1 MAIKLEVSDQI
12 KRKKPVTEANKGY
25 SSAVYQALDDTYV
38 SEWDGKVDPDFIAD
52 NVELFIWNTK
62 EYYDEIFNTRRPAHS
77 VAYSGLLGLFQ
88 LNVTDYDVNVRITSE
103 MVKQWLKKHG
113 LDYVK
118 LLKPIVDKIEEE
130 RAERKAESK
139 KESVNKSSKR
149 VVTEAKKFRALDKKA
164 MALYDAQD
172 QDGFYA
178 FTDDEL
184 AKLWSMCAYTEDN
197 PFGAAYDDEVYNA
210 IADRHNSDEI
220 FEKAK
225 SYLNLPKKESV
236 RSRRSVKEEVFPYES
251 KRDSSF
257 PYMYVLTHG
266 FGPGTLP
273 RGVKVGRVEDY
284 KGYTVVWLDR
294 PLSNDELNQYDI
306 PAETYLRKYLGNDLD
321 YFRGLS
327 GLPEGIQRKRS
338 KRSVKESLKDSV
350 GQYLEKAVES
360 GEIDEKQVVAFYD
373 KNNNIKWLGKAGF
386 APIYLDNVELKS
398 KRFVGNELHI
408 NEREVT
414 ESKRRVS
421 RKPIRESAWTAPNG
435 KKYGKQKRDHGTS
448 RYIFTRRELK
458 DMVDSG
464 IAQSISNA
472 EEAWKMSDEVIGYSW
487 NETNGFKSGILF
499 TDKDGNLW
507 VGNTGVAQMFL

>member
-1 MAIKLEVSDQI
+1 MAIILEVNDQI
-12 KRKKPVTEANKGY
+12 KRKKQVTEANKGY

-130 RAERKAESK
+130 RAERKAES
-139 KESVNKSSKR
+139 
-149 VVTEAKKFRALDKKA
+149 
-164 MALYDAQD
+164 Q
-172 QDGFYA
+172 
-178 FTDDEL
+178 
-184 AKLWSMCAYTEDN
+184 
-197 PFGAAYDDEVYNA
+197 
-210 IADRHNSDEI
+210 
-220 FEKAK
+220 
-225 SYLNLPKKESV
+225 KESV

-294 PLSNDELNQYDI
+294 PLSNDELSQYDI

-338 KRSVKESLKDSV
+338 RRSVKESLKDSV
-350 GQYLEKAVES
+350 GQYLENAVES

-386 APIYLDNVELKS
+386 APIYLDHVELKS

-414 ESKRRVS
+414 ESKRRVA

-435 KKYGKQKRDHGTS
+435 KKYGKQKRSHGTS

>member
-1 MAIKLEVSDQI
+1 MARKLEIGDQI
-12 KRKKPVTEANKGY
+12 RKKRSVTEANKGY

-38 SEWDGKVDPDFIAD
+38 SDWDGKVDPDFIAD

-118 LLKPIVDKIEEE
+118 LLMPIVDKIEEE
-130 RAERKAESK
+130 RAERKAES
-139 KESVNKSSKR
+139 
-149 VVTEAKKFRALDKKA
+149 
-164 MALYDAQD
+164 
-172 QDGFYA
+172 
-178 FTDDEL
+178 
-184 AKLWSMCAYTEDN
+184 
-197 PFGAAYDDEVYNA
+197 
-210 IADRHNSDEI
+210 
-220 FEKAK
+220 
-225 SYLNLPKKESV
+225 KKESV

-327 GLPEGIQRKRS
+327 GLPECIQRKRS

-350 GQYLEKAVES
+350 GKYLEDAIES

-414 ESKRRVS
+414 ESKRRVA

-435 KKYGKQKRDHGTS
+435 KKYGKQKRSHGTS

-464 IAQSISNA
+464 LAQSISNA

>member
-1 MAIKLEVSDQI
+1 MARKLEIGDQI
-12 KRKKPVTEANKGY
+12 RKKRSVTEANKGY

-88 LNVTDYDVNVRITSE
+88 LNVTDYDVKVNITSE

-113 LDYVK
+113 IDYVK

-130 RAERKAESK
+130 RAERKAES
-139 KESVNKSSKR
+139 
-149 VVTEAKKFRALDKKA
+149 
-164 MALYDAQD
+164 
-172 QDGFYA
+172 
-178 FTDDEL
+178 
-184 AKLWSMCAYTEDN
+184 
-197 PFGAAYDDEVYNA
+197 
-210 IADRHNSDEI
+210 
-220 FEKAK
+220 
-225 SYLNLPKKESV
+225 KKESV

-294 PLSNDELNQYDI
+294 PLSSDELSQYDI

-373 KNNNIKWLGKAGF
+373 KNNNIKWIGKAGF
-386 APIYLDNVELKS
+386 APIYLDHVELKS
-398 KRFVGNELHI
+398 KKFVGNELHI

-414 ESKRRVS
+414 ESKRRVA

-435 KKYGKQKRDHGTS
+435 KKY
-448 RYIFTRRELK
+448 
-458 DMVDSG
+458 
-464 IAQSISNA
+464 
-472 EEAWKMSDEVIGYSW
+472 
-487 NETNGFKSGILF
+487 
-499 TDKDGNLW
+499 
-507 VGNTGVAQMFL
+507 

>member
-1 MAIKLEVSDQI
+1 MARKLEIGDQI
-12 KRKKPVTEANKGY
+12 RKKRSVTEANKGY

-130 RAERKAESK
+130 RAERKDES
-139 KESVNKSSKR
+139 
-149 VVTEAKKFRALDKKA
+149 
-164 MALYDAQD
+164 
-172 QDGFYA
+172 
-178 FTDDEL
+178 
-184 AKLWSMCAYTEDN
+184 
-197 PFGAAYDDEVYNA
+197 
-210 IADRHNSDEI
+210 
-220 FEKAK
+220 
-225 SYLNLPKKESV
+225 KKESV

-294 PLSNDELNQYDI
+294 PLSSDELKQYDI
-306 PAETYLRKYLGNDLD
+306 PAETYLRRYLGNDLD

-350 GQYLEKAVES
+350 GQYLENAVES

-373 KNNNIKWLGKAGF
+373 KNNNVKWIGKAGF
-386 APIYLDNVELKS
+386 APIYLDHVELKS
-398 KRFVGNELHI
+398 KKFVGNELHI

-414 ESKRRVS
+414 ESKRRVA

-435 KKYGKQKRDHGTS
+435 KKYGKQKRSHGTG

>member
-1 MAIKLEVSDQI
+1 MARKLEIGDQI
-12 KRKKPVTEANKGY
+12 RKKRSVTEANKGY

-88 LNVTDYDVNVRITSE
+88 LNVTDSDVKVRITSE

-130 RAERKAESK
+130 RAERKAES
-139 KESVNKSSKR
+139 
-149 VVTEAKKFRALDKKA
+149 
-164 MALYDAQD
+164 
-172 QDGFYA
+172 
-178 FTDDEL
+178 
-184 AKLWSMCAYTEDN
+184 
-197 PFGAAYDDEVYNA
+197 
-210 IADRHNSDEI
+210 
-220 FEKAK
+220 
-225 SYLNLPKKESV
+225 KKESV

-373 KNNNIKWLGKAGF
+373 KNNNVKWIGKAGF
-386 APIYLDNVELKS
+386 APIYLDRIELKS
-398 KRFVGNELHI
+398 KKFVGNELRI

-414 ESKRRVS
+414 ESKRRVA

-435 KKYGKQKRDHGTS
+435 KKYGKQKRSHGTS

-464 IAQSISNA
+464 LAQSISNA

>member
-1 MAIKLEVSDQI
+1 MARKLEIGDQI
-12 KRKKPVTEANKGY
+12 RKKRSVTEANKGY

-38 SEWDGKVDPDFIAD
+38 SEWDGKVD
-52 NVELFIWNTK
+52 VELFIWNTE
-62 EYYDEIFNTRRPAHS
+62 EYYNEIFNTRRPAHS

-113 LDYVK
+113 IDYVK
-118 LLKPIVDKIEEE
+118 LLKPVVDKIEEE
-130 RAERKAESK
+130 RAERKAES
-139 KESVNKSSKR
+139 
-149 VVTEAKKFRALDKKA
+149 
-164 MALYDAQD
+164 
-172 QDGFYA
+172 
-178 FTDDEL
+178 
-184 AKLWSMCAYTEDN
+184 
-197 PFGAAYDDEVYNA
+197 
-210 IADRHNSDEI
+210 
-220 FEKAK
+220 
-225 SYLNLPKKESV
+225 KKESV

-386 APIYLDNVELKS
+386 APIYLDHVELKS
-398 KRFVGNELHI
+398 KKFVGNELHI

-414 ESKRRVS
+414 ESKRRVA

-435 KKYGKQKRDHGTS
+435 KKYGKQKRSHGDS

-464 IAQSISNA
+464 LAQSISNA

>member
-1 MAIKLEVSDQI
+1 MARKLEIGDQI
-12 KRKKPVTEANKGY
+12 RKKRSVTEANKGY
-25 SSAVYQALDDTYV
+25 SSAVYRALDDTYV
-38 SEWDGKVDPDFIAD
+38 SEWDGKVDPDFITD
-52 NVELFIWNTK
+52 NVELFIWNTE
-62 EYYDEIFNTRRPAHS
+62 EYYNEIFNTRRPAHS

-88 LNVTDYDVNVRITSE
+88 LNVTDYDVKVRITSE

-130 RAERKAESK
+130 RAERKAES
-139 KESVNKSSKR
+139 
-149 VVTEAKKFRALDKKA
+149 
-164 MALYDAQD
+164 
-172 QDGFYA
+172 
-178 FTDDEL
+178 
-184 AKLWSMCAYTEDN
+184 
-197 PFGAAYDDEVYNA
+197 
-210 IADRHNSDEI
+210 
-220 FEKAK
+220 
-225 SYLNLPKKESV
+225 KKESV

-294 PLSNDELNQYDI
+294 PLSNDELSQYDI

-338 KRSVKESLKDSV
+338 KRVVKEGLKDSV
-350 GQYLEKAVES
+350 GQYLENAVES

-373 KNNNIKWLGKAGF
+373 KNNNVKWLGKAGY
-386 APIYLDNVELKS
+386 APIYLDHVELKS
-398 KRFVGNELHI
+398 KRFVGNELRI

-414 ESKRRVS
+414 ESKRRIA

>member
-12 KRKKPVTEANKGY
+12 KRKKSVTEANKGY

-130 RAERKAESK
+130 RAERKAES
-139 KESVNKSSKR
+139 
-149 VVTEAKKFRALDKKA
+149 
-164 MALYDAQD
+164 Q
-172 QDGFYA
+172 
-178 FTDDEL
+178 
-184 AKLWSMCAYTEDN
+184 
-197 PFGAAYDDEVYNA
+197 
-210 IADRHNSDEI
+210 
-220 FEKAK
+220 
-225 SYLNLPKKESV
+225 KESV

-294 PLSNDELNQYDI
+294 PLSNDELSQYDI

-338 KRSVKESLKDSV
+338 RRSVKESLKDSV
-350 GQYLEKAVES
+350 GKYLEDAVES

-386 APIYLDNVELKS
+386 APIYLDHVELKS

-414 ESKRRVS
+414 ENKRRVA

-435 KKYGKQKRDHGTS
+435 KKYGKQKRSHGTS

-464 IAQSISNA
+464 LAQEIRNA

>member
-12 KRKKPVTEANKGY
+12 KRKKSVTEANKGY

-88 LNVTDYDVNVRITSE
+88 LNVTDYNVNVRITSE

-130 RAERKAESK
+130 RADRKAES
-139 KESVNKSSKR
+139 
-149 VVTEAKKFRALDKKA
+149 
-164 MALYDAQD
+164 
-172 QDGFYA
+172 
-178 FTDDEL
+178 
-184 AKLWSMCAYTEDN
+184 
-197 PFGAAYDDEVYNA
+197 
-210 IADRHNSDEI
+210 
-220 FEKAK
+220 
-225 SYLNLPKKESV
+225 KKESV

-327 GLPEGIQRKRS
+327 GLPEGIQRKRL

-386 APIYLDNVELKS
+386 APIYLDHVELKS

-414 ESKRRVS
+414 ESKRRVA

-435 KKYGKQKRDHGTS
+435 KKYGKQKRDHKSG

-464 IAQSISNA
+464 LAQSISNA

>member
-1 MAIKLEVSDQI
+1 MARKLEIGDQI
-12 KRKKPVTEANKGY
+12 RKKRSVTEANKGY

-88 LNVTDYDVNVRITSE
+88 LNVTDYDVKVRITSE

-130 RAERKAESK
+130 RAERKAES
-139 KESVNKSSKR
+139 
-149 VVTEAKKFRALDKKA
+149 
-164 MALYDAQD
+164 Q
-172 QDGFYA
+172 
-178 FTDDEL
+178 
-184 AKLWSMCAYTEDN
+184 
-197 PFGAAYDDEVYNA
+197 
-210 IADRHNSDEI
+210 
-220 FEKAK
+220 
-225 SYLNLPKKESV
+225 KESV

-338 KRSVKESLKDSV
+338 KRPVKESLKDSV
-350 GQYLEKAVES
+350 GQYLENAVES

-386 APIYLDNVELKS
+386 APIYLDHVELKS

-414 ESKRRVS
+414 ESKRRVA

>member
-1 MAIKLEVSDQI
+1 MARKLEIGDQI
-12 KRKKPVTEANKGY
+12 RKKRSVTEANKGY

-38 SEWDGKVDPDFIAD
+38 SEWDGKVDPDFITD
-52 NVELFIWNTK
+52 NVELFIWNTE
-62 EYYDEIFNTRRPAHS
+62 EYYNEIFNTRRPAHS

-130 RAERKAESK
+130 RAERKAES
-139 KESVNKSSKR
+139 
-149 VVTEAKKFRALDKKA
+149 
-164 MALYDAQD
+164 
-172 QDGFYA
+172 
-178 FTDDEL
+178 
-184 AKLWSMCAYTEDN
+184 
-197 PFGAAYDDEVYNA
+197 
-210 IADRHNSDEI
+210 
-220 FEKAK
+220 
-225 SYLNLPKKESV
+225 KKESV

-350 GQYLEKAVES
+350 GQYLENAVES

-373 KNNNIKWLGKAGF
+373 KNNNIKWIGKAGF
-386 APIYLDNVELKS
+386 APIYLDHVELKS
-398 KRFVGNELHI
+398 KKFVGNELRI

-414 ESKRRVS
+414 ESKRRVA

-435 KKYGKQKRDHGTS
+435 KKYGKQKRSHGDS

-464 IAQSISNA
+464 LAQSISNA

>member
-1 MAIKLEVSDQI
+1 MAIKLEVNDQI
-12 KRKKPVTEANKGY
+12 KRKKQVTEANKGY

-62 EYYDEIFNTRRPAHS
+62 EYYDEIFNTRRQAHS

-88 LNVTDYDVNVRITSE
+88 LNVSDSDVNVRITSE
-103 MVKQWLKKHG
+103 MVKQWLKKYG

-130 RAERKAESK
+130 RAERKAE
-139 KESVNKSSKR
+139 
-149 VVTEAKKFRALDKKA
+149 T
-164 MALYDAQD
+164 
-172 QDGFYA
+172 
-178 FTDDEL
+178 
-184 AKLWSMCAYTEDN
+184 
-197 PFGAAYDDEVYNA
+197 
-210 IADRHNSDEI
+210 
-220 FEKAK
+220 
-225 SYLNLPKKESV
+225 KKESV

-294 PLSNDELNQYDI
+294 PLSNDELKQYDI
-306 PAETYLRKYLGNDLD
+306 PAETYLRRYLGNDLD

-350 GQYLEKAVES
+350 GQYLENAVES

-414 ESKRRVS
+414 ESKRRVA

-435 KKYGKQKRDHGTS
+435 KKYGKQKRDRGTS

>member
-1 MAIKLEVSDQI
+1 MAIKLEVNDQI
-12 KRKKPVTEANKGY
+12 KRKKQVTEANKGY
-25 SSAVYQALDDTYV
+25 SSAVYKALDDTYV

-130 RAERKAESK
+130 REERKAES
-139 KESVNKSSKR
+139 
-149 VVTEAKKFRALDKKA
+149 
-164 MALYDAQD
+164 
-172 QDGFYA
+172 
-178 FTDDEL
+178 
-184 AKLWSMCAYTEDN
+184 
-197 PFGAAYDDEVYNA
+197 
-210 IADRHNSDEI
+210 
-220 FEKAK
+220 
-225 SYLNLPKKESV
+225 KKESV

-273 RGVKVGRVEDY
+273 RGVNVGRVEDY

-294 PLSNDELNQYDI
+294 PLSNDELSQYDI
-306 PAETYLRKYLGNDLD
+306 PAETYLRKYLGNDFD

-338 KRSVKESLKDSV
+338 RRTVKESLRDSV
-350 GQYLEKAVES
+350 GQYLENAVES
-360 GEIDEKQVVAFYD
+360 GEIDEKQVVVFYD

-386 APIYLDNVELKS
+386 APIYLDHVELKS

-414 ESKRRVS
+414 ESKRRIS

-435 KKYGKQKRDHGTS
+435 KKYGKQKRDHRSG

-458 DMVDSG
+458 DMIDSG
-464 IAQSISNA
+464 LAKSISNA

>member
-1 MAIKLEVSDQI
+1 MVRKLEIGDQI
-12 KRKKPVTEANKGY
+12 RKKRSVTEANKGY

-139 KESVNKSSKR
+139 KESV
-149 VVTEAKKFRALDKKA
+149 
-164 MALYDAQD
+164 
-172 QDGFYA
+172 
-178 FTDDEL
+178 
-184 AKLWSMCAYTEDN
+184 
-197 PFGAAYDDEVYNA
+197 
-210 IADRHNSDEI
+210 
-220 FEKAK
+220 
-225 SYLNLPKKESV
+225 
-236 RSRRSVKEEVFPYES
+236 RSRRSVREEVFPYES

-257 PYMYVLTHG
+257 PYMYVLIHG

-294 PLSNDELNQYDI
+294 PLSNDELSQYDI

-338 KRSVKESLKDSV
+338 KRVIREGFKDSV
-350 GQYLEKAVES
+350 GQYLENAVES

-386 APIYLDNVELKS
+386 APIYLDHVELKS

-414 ESKRRVS
+414 ESKRRVA

-435 KKYGKQKRDHGTS
+435 KTYGKQKRSHGS
-448 RYIFTRRELK
+448 GRYIFTRRELK

-464 IAQSISNA
+464 LAQEISNA

>member
-1 MAIKLEVSDQI
+1 MARKLEIGDQI
-12 KRKKPVTEANKGY
+12 RKKRSVTEANKGY

-103 MVKQWLKKHG
+103 MVKQWLKKHDI
-113 LDYVK
+113 DYVK

-130 RAERKAESK
+130 RAERKAES
-139 KESVNKSSKR
+139 
-149 VVTEAKKFRALDKKA
+149 
-164 MALYDAQD
+164 
-172 QDGFYA
+172 
-178 FTDDEL
+178 
-184 AKLWSMCAYTEDN
+184 
-197 PFGAAYDDEVYNA
+197 
-210 IADRHNSDEI
+210 
-220 FEKAK
+220 
-225 SYLNLPKKESV
+225 KKESV

-294 PLSNDELNQYDI
+294 PLSNDELSQYDI

-338 KRSVKESLKDSV
+338 KRVVKEGLKDSV
-350 GQYLEKAVES
+350 GQYLENAVES

-386 APIYLDNVELKS
+386 APIYLDWVELKS
-398 KRFVGNELHI
+398 KRFVGNELRI
-408 NEREVT
+408 NERGFT
-414 ESKRRVS
+414 ESKRRVA
-421 RKPIRESAWTAPNG
+421 RKQIRESAWTAPNG

>member
-1 MAIKLEVSDQI
+1 MARKLEIGDQI
-12 KRKKPVTEANKGY
+12 RKKRTVTEANKGY

-52 NVELFIWNTK
+52 NVELFIWNTE
-62 EYYDEIFNTRRPAHS
+62 EYYNEIFNTRRPAHS

-139 KESVNKSSKR
+139 KESV
-149 VVTEAKKFRALDKKA
+149 
-164 MALYDAQD
+164 
-172 QDGFYA
+172 
-178 FTDDEL
+178 
-184 AKLWSMCAYTEDN
+184 
-197 PFGAAYDDEVYNA
+197 
-210 IADRHNSDEI
+210 
-220 FEKAK
+220 
-225 SYLNLPKKESV
+225 

-266 FGPGTLP
+266 FGPGTIP
-273 RGVKVGRVEDY
+273 RGVNVGRVEDY
-284 KGYTVVWLDR
+284 KGYTIVWLDR
-294 PLSNDELNQYDI
+294 PLSTDELKQYDI
-306 PAETYLRKYLGNDLD
+306 PTETYLRKYLGNDLD

-327 GLPEGIQRKRS
+327 GLPEGIQR

-360 GEIDEKQVVAFYD
+360 GEIDEKQVVDFYD
-373 KNNNIKWLGKAGF
+373 KNSNIKWLGKAVF
-386 APIYLDNVELKS
+386 APIYLDHVELKS
-398 KRFVGNELHI
+398 KKFVGNELHI

-414 ESKRRVS
+414 ESKRRVA

-435 KKYGKQKRDHGTS
+435 KKYGKQKRSHGSS

-464 IAQSISNA
+464 LAQAISNA

-499 TDKDGNLW
+499 ADKDGNLF

>member
-1 MAIKLEVSDQI
+1 MARKLEIGDQI
-12 KRKKPVTEANKGY
+12 RKKRSVTEANKGY

-38 SEWDGKVDPDFIAD
+38 SEWDGKVDPDFITD
-52 NVELFIWNTK
+52 NVELFIWNTE
-62 EYYDEIFNTRRPAHS
+62 EYYNEIFNTRRPAHS

-130 RAERKAESK
+130 RAERKA
-139 KESVNKSSKR
+139 KS
-149 VVTEAKKFRALDKKA
+149 
-164 MALYDAQD
+164 
-172 QDGFYA
+172 
-178 FTDDEL
+178 
-184 AKLWSMCAYTEDN
+184 
-197 PFGAAYDDEVYNA
+197 
-210 IADRHNSDEI
+210 
-220 FEKAK
+220 
-225 SYLNLPKKESV
+225 KKESV

-294 PLSNDELNQYDI
+294 PLSNDELSQYDI

-350 GQYLEKAVES
+350 GKYLEDAVES

-386 APIYLDNVELKS
+386 APIYLDHVELKS
-398 KRFVGNELHI
+398 KKFVGNELHI

-414 ESKRRVS
+414 ESKRRVA

-435 KKYGKQKRDHGTS
+435 KKYGKQKRSHGTS

-464 IAQSISNA
+464 LAQEIRNA

>member
-1 MAIKLEVSDQI
+1 MARKLEIGDQI
-12 KRKKPVTEANKGY
+12 RKKRSVTEANKGY

-52 NVELFIWNTK
+52 NVELFIWHTK

-103 MVKQWLKKHG
+103 MVKQWLKKHDI
-113 LDYVK
+113 DYVK

-130 RAERKAESK
+130 RAERKAE
-139 KESVNKSSKR
+139 
-149 VVTEAKKFRALDKKA
+149 T
-164 MALYDAQD
+164 
-172 QDGFYA
+172 
-178 FTDDEL
+178 
-184 AKLWSMCAYTEDN
+184 
-197 PFGAAYDDEVYNA
+197 
-210 IADRHNSDEI
+210 
-220 FEKAK
+220 
-225 SYLNLPKKESV
+225 KKESV
-236 RSRRSVKEEVFPYES
+236 RSRQSVKEEVFPYES

-350 GQYLEKAVES
+350 GQYLENAVES
-360 GEIDEKQVVAFYD
+360 GEIDEKQVVVFYD

-386 APIYLDNVELKS
+386 APIYLDHVELKS
-398 KRFVGNELHI
+398 KKFVGNELHI

-414 ESKRRVS
+414 ESKRRVA

-435 KKYGKQKRDHGTS
+435 KKYGKQKRSHGTG

>member
-1 MAIKLEVSDQI
+1 MARKLEIGDQI
-12 KRKKPVTEANKGY
+12 RKKRSVTEANKGY

-113 LDYVK
+113 IDYVK

-130 RAERKAESK
+130 RAERKAE
-139 KESVNKSSKR
+139 
-149 VVTEAKKFRALDKKA
+149 T
-164 MALYDAQD
+164 
-172 QDGFYA
+172 
-178 FTDDEL
+178 
-184 AKLWSMCAYTEDN
+184 
-197 PFGAAYDDEVYNA
+197 
-210 IADRHNSDEI
+210 
-220 FEKAK
+220 
-225 SYLNLPKKESV
+225 KKESV

-306 PAETYLRKYLGNDLD
+306 PSETYLRKYLGNDLD

-350 GQYLEKAVES
+350 GQYLENAVES

-414 ESKRRVS
+414 ESKRRVA

-464 IAQSISNA
+464 LAQSISNA

>member
-1 MAIKLEVSDQI
+1 MAIKLEVSDKI

-62 EYYDEIFNTRRPAHS
+62 EYYNEIFNTRRPAHS

-139 KESVNKSSKR
+139 KESVR
-149 VVTEAKKFRALDKKA
+149 
-164 MALYDAQD
+164 
-172 QDGFYA
+172 
-178 FTDDEL
+178 
-184 AKLWSMCAYTEDN
+184 SMQ
-197 PFGAAYDDEVYNA
+197 
-210 IADRHNSDEI
+210 
-220 FEKAK
+220 
-225 SYLNLPKKESV
+225 
-236 RSRRSVKEEVFPYES
+236 SVKEEVSPYES

-284 KGYTVVWLDR
+284 KGYTIVWLDR
-294 PLSNDELNQYDI
+294 PLSNDELSQYDI

-338 KRSVKESLKDSV
+338 RRTVKESLRDSV
-350 GQYLEKAVES
+350 GQYLENAVES

-373 KNNNIKWLGKAGF
+373 KNNNIKWIGKAGF
-386 APIYLDNVELKS
+386 APIYLDHVELKS
-398 KRFVGNELHI
+398 KKFVGNELHI

-414 ESKRRVS
+414 ESKRRVA

-435 KKYGKQKRDHGTS
+435 KKYGKQKRSHGSS

-464 IAQSISNA
+464 LAQAISNA

-487 NETNGFKSGILF
+487 KETNGFKSGILF

>member
-1 MAIKLEVSDQI
+1 MAIKLEVNDQI

-77 VAYSGLLGLFQ
+77 AAYSGLLGLFQ

-113 LDYVK
+113 IDYVK

-130 RAERKAESK
+130 RAEREAES
-139 KESVNKSSKR
+139 
-149 VVTEAKKFRALDKKA
+149 
-164 MALYDAQD
+164 
-172 QDGFYA
+172 
-178 FTDDEL
+178 
-184 AKLWSMCAYTEDN
+184 
-197 PFGAAYDDEVYNA
+197 
-210 IADRHNSDEI
+210 
-220 FEKAK
+220 
-225 SYLNLPKKESV
+225 KKESV

-294 PLSNDELNQYDI
+294 PLSNDELSQYDI

-373 KNNNIKWLGKAGF
+373 KNNNIDWIGKAGY
-386 APIYLDNVELKS
+386 APIYLDWVELKS
-398 KRFVGNELHI
+398 KRFVGNELRI
-408 NEREVT
+408 NERGFT
-414 ESKRRVS
+414 ESKRRVA
-421 RKPIRESAWTAPNG
+421 RKQIRESAWTAPNG

>member
-1 MAIKLEVSDQI
+1 MARKLEIGDQI
-12 KRKKPVTEANKGY
+12 RKKRSVTEANKGY

-38 SEWDGKVDPDFIAD
+38 SDWDGKVDPDFITD
-52 NVELFIWNTK
+52 NVELFIWNTE
-62 EYYDEIFNTRRPAHS
+62 EYYNEIFNTRRPAHS

-130 RAERKAESK
+130 RAERKAES
-139 KESVNKSSKR
+139 
-149 VVTEAKKFRALDKKA
+149 
-164 MALYDAQD
+164 
-172 QDGFYA
+172 
-178 FTDDEL
+178 
-184 AKLWSMCAYTEDN
+184 
-197 PFGAAYDDEVYNA
+197 
-210 IADRHNSDEI
+210 
-220 FEKAK
+220 
-225 SYLNLPKKESV
+225 KKESV

-386 APIYLDNVELKS
+386 APIYLDHVELKS
-398 KRFVGNELHI
+398 KKFVGNELHI

-414 ESKRRVS
+414 ESKCRVE

-435 KKYGKQKRDHGTS
+435 KKYGKQKRSHGDS

-464 IAQSISNA
+464 LAQSISNA

>member
-1 MAIKLEVSDQI
+1 MARKLEIGDQI
-12 KRKKPVTEANKGY
+12 RKKRSVTESNKGY

-38 SEWDGKVDPDFIAD
+38 SEWDGKVDPDFITD
-52 NVELFIWNTK
+52 NVELFIWNTE
-62 EYYDEIFNTRRPAHS
+62 EYYNEIFNTRRPAHS

-130 RAERKAESK
+130 RAERKAE
-139 KESVNKSSKR
+139 
-149 VVTEAKKFRALDKKA
+149 T
-164 MALYDAQD
+164 
-172 QDGFYA
+172 
-178 FTDDEL
+178 
-184 AKLWSMCAYTEDN
+184 
-197 PFGAAYDDEVYNA
+197 
-210 IADRHNSDEI
+210 
-220 FEKAK
+220 
-225 SYLNLPKKESV
+225 KKESV
-236 RSRRSVKEEVFPYES
+236 RSRQSVKEEVFPYES

-350 GQYLEKAVES
+350 GQYLENAVES

-386 APIYLDNVELKS
+386 APIYLDHVELKS
-398 KRFVGNELHI
+398 KKFVGNELHI

-414 ESKRRVS
+414 ESKRRIA

-435 KKYGKQKRDHGTS
+435 KKYGKQKRSHGTS

-464 IAQSISNA
+464 LAQSISNA

>member
-1 MAIKLEVSDQI
+1 MIKVAIKLEVSDQI

-25 SSAVYQALDDTYV
+25 SAAVYKALDDTYV
-38 SEWDGKVDPDFIAD
+38 SEWDGKVDPDFITD
-52 NVELFIWNTK
+52 NVDLFIWNTE
-62 EYYDEIFNTRRPAHS
+62 EYYNEIFNTRRPAHS

-88 LNVTDYDVNVRITSE
+88 LNVTDSDVNVRITSE

-118 LLKPIVDKIEEE
+118 ILKPIVDKIEEE
-130 RAERKAESK
+130 RAERKAEK
-139 KESVNKSSKR
+139 KESVKRSSKR

-172 QDGFYA
+172 QDGFYD

-197 PFGAAYDDEVYNA
+197 PFGAAYDDEVYEA
-210 IADRHNSDEI
+210 IADRPNSDEI

-236 RSRRSVKEEVFPYES
+236 KVRRSVKEEVFPYES
-251 KRDSSF
+251 KRDASF

-294 PLSNDELNQYDI
+294 PLSTDELKQYDI
-306 PAETYLRKYLGNDLD
+306 PAETYLRRYLGNDLD

-338 KRSVKESLKDSV
+338 S
-350 GQYLEKAVES
+350 
-360 GEIDEKQVVAFYD
+360 
-373 KNNNIKWLGKAGF
+373 
-386 APIYLDNVELKS
+386 
-398 KRFVGNELHI
+398 
-408 NEREVT
+408 
-414 ESKRRVS
+414 RRVA
-421 RKPIRESAWTAPNG
+421 RKPIRESARTASNG
-435 KKYGKQKRDHGTS
+435 KKYGKR
-448 RYIFTRRELK
+448 
-458 DMVDSG
+458 
-464 IAQSISNA
+464 
-472 EEAWKMSDEVIGYSW
+472 
-487 NETNGFKSGILF
+487 
-499 TDKDGNLW
+499 
-507 VGNTGVAQMFL
+507 

>member
-1 MAIKLEVSDQI
+1 MARKLEIGDQI
-12 KRKKPVTEANKGY
+12 RKKRSVTEANKGY

-113 LDYVK
+113 IDYVK

-130 RAERKAESK
+130 RADRKAESK
-139 KESVNKSSKR
+139 KES
-149 VVTEAKKFRALDKKA
+149 
-164 MALYDAQD
+164 
-172 QDGFYA
+172 
-178 FTDDEL
+178 
-184 AKLWSMCAYTEDN
+184 
-197 PFGAAYDDEVYNA
+197 
-210 IADRHNSDEI
+210 I
-220 FEKAK
+220 
-225 SYLNLPKKESV
+225 

-294 PLSNDELNQYDI
+294 PLSNDELSQYDI

-414 ESKRRVS
+414 ESKRRVA

-464 IAQSISNA
+464 LAQSISNA

>member
-12 KRKKPVTEANKGY
+12 KRKKSVTEANKGY

-38 SEWDGKVDPDFIAD
+38 SDWDGKVDPNFIAD

-62 EYYDEIFNTRRPAHS
+62 EYYDEIFNTRRPARS

-113 LDYVK
+113 IDYVK

-139 KESVNKSSKR
+139 KES
-149 VVTEAKKFRALDKKA
+149 
-164 MALYDAQD
+164 
-172 QDGFYA
+172 
-178 FTDDEL
+178 
-184 AKLWSMCAYTEDN
+184 
-197 PFGAAYDDEVYNA
+197 
-210 IADRHNSDEI
+210 I
-220 FEKAK
+220 
-225 SYLNLPKKESV
+225 

-284 KGYTVVWLDR
+284 KGYTIVWLDR

-306 PAETYLRKYLGNDLD
+306 PAETYLRKYLGNDID

-338 KRSVKESLKDSV
+338 RRSVKESLKDSV
-350 GQYLEKAVES
+350 GKYLEDAVES
-360 GEIDEKQVVAFYD
+360 GKIDEKQVVAFYD
-373 KNNNIKWLGKAGF
+373 KNNNIKWLGKARF
-386 APIYLDNVELKS
+386 APIYLDHVELKS

-414 ESKRRVS
+414 ENKRRVA

-435 KKYGKQKRDHGTS
+435 KKYGKQKRSHGTS

-472 EEAWKMSDEVIGYSW
+472 EEAWKMYDEVIGYSW

>member
-1 MAIKLEVSDQI
+1 MYCDCGS
-12 KRKKPVTEANKGY
+12 N
-25 SSAVYQALDDTYV
+25 
-38 SEWDGKVDPDFIAD
+38 
-52 NVELFIWNTK
+52 
-62 EYYDEIFNTRRPAHS
+62 
-77 VAYSGLLGLFQ
+77 
-88 LNVTDYDVNVRITSE
+88 
-103 MVKQWLKKHG
+103 
-113 LDYVK
+113 
-118 LLKPIVDKIEEE
+118 EE
-130 RAERKAESK
+130 RADRKAES
-139 KESVNKSSKR
+139 
-149 VVTEAKKFRALDKKA
+149 
-164 MALYDAQD
+164 
-172 QDGFYA
+172 
-178 FTDDEL
+178 
-184 AKLWSMCAYTEDN
+184 
-197 PFGAAYDDEVYNA
+197 
-210 IADRHNSDEI
+210 
-220 FEKAK
+220 
-225 SYLNLPKKESV
+225 KKESV

-338 KRSVKESLKDSV
+338 KRSVKENLKDSV
-350 GQYLEKAVES
+350 GQYLENAVES

-414 ESKRRVS
+414 ESKRRVA

-435 KKYGKQKRDHGTS
+435 KKYGKQKRSHGDS

-464 IAQSISNA
+464 LAKSISNA

>member
-12 KRKKPVTEANKGY
+12 RKKRSVTEANKGY
-25 SSAVYQALDDTYV
+25 SSAVYKALDDTYV

-139 KESVNKSSKR
+139 KESV
-149 VVTEAKKFRALDKKA
+149 
-164 MALYDAQD
+164 
-172 QDGFYA
+172 
-178 FTDDEL
+178 
-184 AKLWSMCAYTEDN
+184 
-197 PFGAAYDDEVYNA
+197 
-210 IADRHNSDEI
+210 
-220 FEKAK
+220 
-225 SYLNLPKKESV
+225 

-294 PLSNDELNQYDI
+294 PLSNDELSQYDI
-306 PAETYLRKYLGNDLD
+306 PAETYLRKYLGNDFD

-338 KRSVKESLKDSV
+338 RRTVKESLRDSV
-350 GQYLEKAVES
+350 GQYLENAVES
-360 GEIDEKQVVAFYD
+360 GEIDEKQVVVFYD

-386 APIYLDNVELKS
+386 APIYLDHVELKS

-414 ESKRRVS
+414 ESKRRIA

-435 KKYGKQKRDHGTS
+435 KKYGKQKRSHGNS

-464 IAQSISNA
+464 LAKSISNA

>member
-1 MAIKLEVSDQI
+1 MAIKLDVSDQI

-113 LDYVK
+113 IDYVK

-139 KESVNKSSKR
+139 KE
-149 VVTEAKKFRALDKKA
+149 F
-164 MALYDAQD
+164 
-172 QDGFYA
+172 
-178 FTDDEL
+178 
-184 AKLWSMCAYTEDN
+184 
-197 PFGAAYDDEVYNA
+197 
-210 IADRHNSDEI
+210 
-220 FEKAK
+220 
-225 SYLNLPKKESV
+225 V

-266 FGPGTLP
+266 FGPSTLP

-294 PLSNDELNQYDI
+294 PLSNDELSQYDI
-306 PAETYLRKYLGNDLD
+306 PAEIYLRKYLGNDLD

-360 GEIDEKQVVAFYD
+360 GEIDEKQIVAFYD
-373 KNNNIKWLGKAGF
+373 KNNNIDWIGKAGY
-386 APIYLDNVELKS
+386 APIYLDWVELKS
-398 KRFVGNELHI
+398 KRFVGNELRI

-414 ESKRRVS
+414 ESKRKVA

-487 NETNGFKSGILF
+487 NEPNGFKSGILF

>member
-1 MAIKLEVSDQI
+1 MARKLEIGDQI
-12 KRKKPVTEANKGY
+12 RKKRSVTEANKGY

-38 SEWDGKVDPDFIAD
+38 SEWDGKVDPDFITD
-52 NVELFIWNTK
+52 NVELFIWNTE
-62 EYYDEIFNTRRPAHS
+62 EYYNEIFNTRRPAHS

-139 KESVNKSSKR
+139 KESV
-149 VVTEAKKFRALDKKA
+149 
-164 MALYDAQD
+164 
-172 QDGFYA
+172 
-178 FTDDEL
+178 
-184 AKLWSMCAYTEDN
+184 
-197 PFGAAYDDEVYNA
+197 
-210 IADRHNSDEI
+210 
-220 FEKAK
+220 
-225 SYLNLPKKESV
+225 

-294 PLSNDELNQYDI
+294 PLSNDELSQYDI

-350 GQYLEKAVES
+350 GKYLEDAVES

-386 APIYLDNVELKS
+386 APIYLDHVELKS
-398 KRFVGNELHI
+398 KKFVGNELHI

-414 ESKRRVS
+414 ESKRRVA

-435 KKYGKQKRDHGTS
+435 KKYGKQKRSHGTS

-464 IAQSISNA
+464 LAQEIRNA

>member
-1 MAIKLEVSDQI
+1 MARKLEIGDQI
-12 KRKKPVTEANKGY
+12 RKKRSVTEANKGY

-38 SEWDGKVDPDFIAD
+38 SDWDGKVDPDFITD
-52 NVELFIWNTK
+52 NVELFIWNTE
-62 EYYDEIFNTRRPAHS
+62 EYYNEIFNTRRPAHS

-130 RAERKAESK
+130 RAERKAES
-139 KESVNKSSKR
+139 
-149 VVTEAKKFRALDKKA
+149 
-164 MALYDAQD
+164 
-172 QDGFYA
+172 
-178 FTDDEL
+178 
-184 AKLWSMCAYTEDN
+184 
-197 PFGAAYDDEVYNA
+197 
-210 IADRHNSDEI
+210 
-220 FEKAK
+220 
-225 SYLNLPKKESV
+225 KKESV

-386 APIYLDNVELKS
+386 APIYLDHVELKS
-398 KRFVGNELHI
+398 KKFVGNELRI

-414 ESKRRVS
+414 ESKRRVA

-435 KKYGKQKRDHGTS
+435 KKYGKQKRSHGDS

-464 IAQSISNA
+464 LAQSISNA

>member
-1 MAIKLEVSDQI
+1 MARKLEIGDQI
-12 KRKKPVTEANKGY
+12 RKKRSVTEANKGY

-113 LDYVK
+113 IDYVK

-130 RAERKAESK
+130 RAERKAES
-139 KESVNKSSKR
+139 
-149 VVTEAKKFRALDKKA
+149 
-164 MALYDAQD
+164 
-172 QDGFYA
+172 
-178 FTDDEL
+178 
-184 AKLWSMCAYTEDN
+184 
-197 PFGAAYDDEVYNA
+197 
-210 IADRHNSDEI
+210 
-220 FEKAK
+220 
-225 SYLNLPKKESV
+225 KKESV

-294 PLSNDELNQYDI
+294 PLSNDELSQYDI

-338 KRSVKESLKDSV
+338 KRIVRESLKDSV
-350 GQYLEKAVES
+350 GQYLENAIES

-373 KNNNIKWLGKAGF
+373 KNNNIDWIGKAGY
-386 APIYLDNVELKS
+386 APIYLDWVELKS
-398 KRFVGNELHI
+398 KRFVGNELRI

-414 ESKRRVS
+414 ESKRRIS

-435 KKYGKQKRDHGTS
+435 KKYGKQKRSHGDT

-464 IAQSISNA
+464 LAQSISNA
-472 EEAWKMSDEVIGYSW
+472 EEAWKMSDEVIGYAW

-507 VGNTGVAQMFL
+507 VGNTGIAQMFL

>member
-1 MAIKLEVSDQI
+1 MAIKIEVNDQI
-12 KRKKPVTEANKGY
+12 KRKKQVTEANKGY

-38 SEWDGKVDPDFIAD
+38 SEWDGKVDPNFIAD

-103 MVKQWLKKHG
+103 MVKQWLKKHDI
-113 LDYVK
+113 DYVK

-130 RAERKAESK
+130 RAERKAES
-139 KESVNKSSKR
+139 
-149 VVTEAKKFRALDKKA
+149 
-164 MALYDAQD
+164 
-172 QDGFYA
+172 
-178 FTDDEL
+178 
-184 AKLWSMCAYTEDN
+184 
-197 PFGAAYDDEVYNA
+197 
-210 IADRHNSDEI
+210 
-220 FEKAK
+220 
-225 SYLNLPKKESV
+225 KKESV

-294 PLSNDELNQYDI
+294 HLSNDELSQYDI

-338 KRSVKESLKDSV
+338 KRVVKEGLKDSV
-350 GQYLEKAVES
+350 GQYLENAVES

-386 APIYLDNVELKS
+386 APIYLDWVELKS
-398 KRFVGNELHI
+398 KRFVGNELRI
-408 NEREVT
+408 NERGFT
-414 ESKRRVS
+414 ESKRRVA
-421 RKPIRESAWTAPNG
+421 RKQIRESAWTAPNG

>member
-25 SSAVYQALDDTYV
+25 SATVYKALDDTYV

-52 NVELFIWNTK
+52 NVELFIWNTE
-62 EYYDEIFNTRRPAHS
+62 EYYNEIFNTRRPAHS

-88 LNVTDYDVNVRITSE
+88 LNVTDSDVNVRITSE

-118 LLKPIVDKIEEE
+118 LLKPVVDKIEEE
-130 RAERKAESK
+130 RAERKAE
-139 KESVNKSSKR
+139 KR
-149 VVTEAKKFRALDKKA
+149 
-164 MALYDAQD
+164 
-172 QDGFYA
+172 
-178 FTDDEL
+178 
-184 AKLWSMCAYTEDN
+184 
-197 PFGAAYDDEVYNA
+197 
-210 IADRHNSDEI
+210 
-220 FEKAK
+220 
-225 SYLNLPKKESV
+225 ESV
-236 RSRRSVKEEVFPYES
+236 RSKRSVKEEVFPYEL

-294 PLSNDELNQYDI
+294 PLSTDELKQYDI
-306 PAETYLRKYLGNDLD
+306 PSETYLRRYLGNDLD

-327 GLPEGIQRKRS
+327 GLPEGINRKRTAKPIS
-338 KRSVKESLKDSV
+338 ERSGRIGAKRSM
-350 GQYLEKAVES
+350 
-360 GEIDEKQVVAFYD
+360 
-373 KNNNIKWLGKAGF
+373 
-386 APIYLDNVELKS
+386 
-398 KRFVGNELHI
+398 
-408 NEREVT
+408 
-414 ESKRRVS
+414 
-421 RKPIRESAWTAPNG
+421 RESAWTAPNG
-435 KKYGKQKRDHGTS
+435 KKYGKQKRSHGSS

-464 IAQSISNA
+464 IAQEIRDA
-472 EEAWKMSDEVIGYSW
+472 EEAWKMSKDVIGYSW

>member
-1 MAIKLEVSDQI
+1 MAIKIEVNDQI
-12 KRKKPVTEANKGY
+12 KRKKQVTEANKGY

-38 SEWDGKVDPDFIAD
+38 SEWDGKVDPNFIAD

-103 MVKQWLKKHG
+103 MVKQWLKKHDI
-113 LDYVK
+113 DYVK

-130 RAERKAESK
+130 RAERKAES
-139 KESVNKSSKR
+139 
-149 VVTEAKKFRALDKKA
+149 
-164 MALYDAQD
+164 
-172 QDGFYA
+172 
-178 FTDDEL
+178 
-184 AKLWSMCAYTEDN
+184 
-197 PFGAAYDDEVYNA
+197 
-210 IADRHNSDEI
+210 
-220 FEKAK
+220 
-225 SYLNLPKKESV
+225 KKESV

-294 PLSNDELNQYDI
+294 PLSNDELSQYDI

-338 KRSVKESLKDSV
+338 KRVVKEGLKDSV
-350 GQYLEKAVES
+350 GQYLENAVES

-386 APIYLDNVELKS
+386 APIYLDWVELKS
-398 KRFVGNELHI
+398 KRFVGNELRI
-408 NEREVT
+408 NERGFT
-414 ESKRRVS
+414 ESKRRVA
-421 RKPIRESAWTAPNG
+421 RKQIRESAWTAPNG

>member
-1 MAIKLEVSDQI
+1 MARKLEIVDQI
-12 KRKKPVTEANKGY
+12 RKKRSVTEANKGY
-25 SSAVYQALDDTYV
+25 SSAVYQALDDAYV

-62 EYYDEIFNTRRPAHS
+62 EYYDEIFNTRRPAYS

-88 LNVTDYDVNVRITSE
+88 LNVTDYDVKVNITSE

-113 LDYVK
+113 IDYVK

-130 RAERKAESK
+130 RAERKAES
-139 KESVNKSSKR
+139 
-149 VVTEAKKFRALDKKA
+149 
-164 MALYDAQD
+164 
-172 QDGFYA
+172 
-178 FTDDEL
+178 
-184 AKLWSMCAYTEDN
+184 
-197 PFGAAYDDEVYNA
+197 
-210 IADRHNSDEI
+210 
-220 FEKAK
+220 
-225 SYLNLPKKESV
+225 KKESV

-266 FGPGTLP
+266 FGPGTIP

-294 PLSNDELNQYDI
+294 PLSSDELSQYDI

-373 KNNNIKWLGKAGF
+373 KNNNIKWIGKAGF
-386 APIYLDNVELKS
+386 APIYLDHVELKS
-398 KRFVGNELHI
+398 KKFVGNELHI

-414 ESKRRVS
+414 ESKRRVA

-435 KKYGKQKRDHGTS
+435 KKYGKQKRDHGTG

-464 IAQSISNA
+464 LAQSISNA

>member
-1 MAIKLEVSDQI
+1 MARKLEIGDQI
-12 KRKKPVTEANKGY
+12 RKKRSVTEANKGY

-113 LDYVK
+113 IDYVK

-130 RAERKAESK
+130 RADRKAESK
-139 KESVNKSSKR
+139 KES
-149 VVTEAKKFRALDKKA
+149 
-164 MALYDAQD
+164 
-172 QDGFYA
+172 
-178 FTDDEL
+178 
-184 AKLWSMCAYTEDN
+184 
-197 PFGAAYDDEVYNA
+197 
-210 IADRHNSDEI
+210 I
-220 FEKAK
+220 
-225 SYLNLPKKESV
+225 

-414 ESKRRVS
+414 ESKRRVA

-464 IAQSISNA
+464 LAQSISNA